1 MNKYDVTIDR
11 DKYIGGSDIPIIMGI
26 SPFRKRYD
34 LLLEKAGL
42 AESDFNGNIY
52 TEYGDVLEP
61 KIRDYINNKYGTNY
75 KPSQIINGD
84 LRANTDG
91 LDDSSVLEVKTT
103 SQIHDSVDK
112 YKVYLVQLLFY
123 MSESGRDN
131 GLLCVYERPSDFN
144 EEFDSTRLQEFP
156 VHLFDYRELLT
167 EIYNEINQ
175 FRADLQRIKENPLL
189 SEQDFQPNA
198 VVEVAKKVIALENQ
212 MAAFKKLEAEY
223 KEMKQALY
231 KAMVENDV
239 KTWDMPNGTKIT
251 RVDEKL
257 PIIKTVKEFD
267 VDAFK
272 KDNPEQYEAY
282 TVEVTKETA
291 GRAGYAKITPPKEQS

>member
-103 SQIHDSVDK
+103 SQLHDSVDK

-123 MSESGRDN
+123 MSENGRDN
-131 GLLCVYERPSDFN
+131 GSDSIWF
-144 EEFDSTRLQEFP
+144 SGML
-156 VHLFDYRELLT
+156 V
-167 EIYNEINQ
+167 
-175 FRADLQRIKENPLL
+175 
-189 SEQDFQPNA
+189 
-198 VVEVAKKVIALENQ
+198 
-212 MAAFKKLEAEY
+212 
-223 KEMKQALY
+223 
-231 KAMVENDV
+231 
-239 KTWDMPNGTKIT
+239 
-251 RVDEKL
+251 
-257 PIIKTVKEFD
+257 
-267 VDAFK
+267 
-272 KDNPEQYEAY
+272 
-282 TVEVTKETA
+282 
-291 GRAGYAKITPPKEQS
+291 